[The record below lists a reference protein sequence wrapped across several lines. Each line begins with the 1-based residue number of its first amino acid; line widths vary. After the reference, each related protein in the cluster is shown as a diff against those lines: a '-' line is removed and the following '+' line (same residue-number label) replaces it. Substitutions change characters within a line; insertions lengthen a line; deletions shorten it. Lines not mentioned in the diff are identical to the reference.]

1 MTKLVSSAEFGRED
15 QRWPQC
21 LQFLDASYK
30 RMYTLGCLDILYK
43 PSLAIIGARHATPY
57 GIAVAQMAGRIA
69 AQSGIV
75 VVSGGAMGVDYAAG
89 KAALDAGG
97 EIIIVS
103 GCGADVVYPRS
114 SEDIFS
120 AAQSGRGVIVS
131 CEPWHQAP
139 RRYAFPKRNQIIAGL
154 CTSLIVTE
162 AGMPS
167 GTFSTAQ
174 TAHELSKNVYA
185 APGSIFSPQSRGT
198 NRLIELNS
206 AIISDEV
213 SLETLI
219 SIDFGKSRLISSGDS
234 PARGRILEALVANPM
249 RPDELALRLDKNILT
264 IIRTLSEYEAKR
276 LVKRLPDGRY
286 SASEQSYLPTYCFDA

>member
-1 MTKLVSSAEFGRED
+1 MTHQTACAEFGRED
-15 QRWPQC
+15 PRWPAS
-21 LQFLDASYK
+21 LNSLDASYK
-30 RMYTLGCLDILYK
+30 RLYTLGCLDILYK
-43 PSLAIIGARHATPY
+43 PSLAIIGARRATPY

-69 AQSGIV
+69 AESDIV
-75 VVSGGAMGVDYAAG
+75 VVSGGAMGVDYAAA

-103 GCGADVVYPRS
+103 GCGADVVYPHS

-120 AAQSGRGVIVS
+120 AAKAGRGVIVS
-131 CEPWHQAP
+131 CEAWHQGP

-174 TAHELSKNVYA
+174 TADNLLKHVYA

-198 NRLIELNS
+198 NRLIEMNAS
-206 AIISDEV
+206 IISDEV
-213 SLETLI
+213 ALETLI
-219 SIDFGKSRLISSGDS
+219 SLDFGKSRLVSSGDT
-234 PARGRILEALVANPM
+234 PMRGRIIEALVANPM
-249 RPDELALRLDKNILT
+249 RPDELALRLDGNILT

-286 SASEQSYLPTYCFDA
+286 SASEQSYLNT

>member
-1 MTKLVSSAEFGRED
+1 MSEQICSMEFGRED
-15 QRWPQC
+15 SRWPEC
-21 LQFLDASYK
+21 LQFLNGSYK
-30 RMYTLGCLDILYK
+30 RMYVLGCLETLYA
-43 PSLAIIGARHATPY
+43 PSLAIIGARRATPY

-69 AQSGIV
+69 AESGIV
-75 VVSGGAMGVDYAAG
+75 VISGGAMGVDYAAC

-97 EIIIVS
+97 KVIIVS
-103 GCGADVVYPRS
+103 GCGADVVYPQS
-114 SEDIFS
+114 SEDIFV
-120 AAQSGRGVIVS
+120 AARSGGGAVVS
-131 CEPWHQAP
+131 CEPWHQQP

-174 TAHELSKNVYA
+174 AAEELSKNVYA
-185 APGSIFSPQSRGT
+185 VPGSIFSPQSRGT
-198 NRLIELNS
+198 NRLIELGA

-213 SLETLI
+213 SLETRI

-234 PARGRILEALVANPM
+234 PTRGRIIEALIASPM

-264 IIRTLSEYEAKR
+264 VIRTLSEYEAKR

-286 SASEQSYLPTYCFDA
+286 SASEQSYLSG